1 MSDDRVRIR
10 AQLRPTF
17 ACRRKTNTEEPNS
30 VEKGAHRSK
39 APVPAKVCFAGAD
52 ASVEFVPPTSPC
64 SPEDSIRIR
73 IQLRLGIGNRRK
85 MDTEERNSVEKG
97 THRRKAPAPVKVC
110 FAGVGESVNSVPPAS
125 LRSSVDRVRPR
136 AQLRLTFVRR
146 RKTNTEE
153 PNSVERGT
161 HRRKAPAPVRGCF
174 VGAGARWRFCPPIR
188 IRSSEDSMR
197 PRAQLRPTF
206 ACRRKTNTEEPNS
219 VEKGAPR
226 RKAPAPVRVCFA
238 GAGKS
243 PEFVPP
249 TRDCSPEDRVRIRAQ
264 LRLTF
269 ACMRKTNTE

>member
-39 APVPAKVCFAGAD
+39 APVPAKVCFAGA
-52 ASVEFVPPTSPC
+52 
-64 SPEDSIRIR
+64 
-73 IQLRLGIGNRRK
+73 
-85 MDTEERNSVEKG
+85 
-97 THRRKAPAPVKVC
+97 
-110 FAGVGESVNSVPPAS
+110 GESVNSVPPAS

-206 ACRRKTNTEEPNS
+206 ACRRKTDTEEPNS

-226 RKAPAPVRVCFA
+226 RKTPAPVRVCFA

-243 PEFVPP
+243 AEFVPP